1 MGYNRENYRRIKRE
15 YEGKNLRAKE
25 AAEQRRE
32 ELHARCPEVQQID
45 EMLSLTGLRILE
57 ASARYTGA
65 RLEEEIAKLKK
76 QNAALLSDR
85 ADCLRFHHL
94 PLDYSDVKY
103 ECSACMDTGF
113 CGLKMCRCMKE
124 KLVLAGYESSGIGN
138 LIQTKTFDTFDPDY
152 QKQDSKATENNRMIF
167 SYCQKYAEQFEET
180 GAPNLLFIGATG
192 LGKTHLSTAI
202 AGRIIARGFDA
213 VCETAQNFFAD
224 FEFERFNRPY
234 GSREETDERK
244 TDKYFDCDLLILDDL
259 GTEMTNQFTVACL
272 YNIIN
277 TRLNRGHAM
286 IINTNLTRDELKKR
300 YADRITSRLFG
311 EFHPMIFLGRDMRE
325 LRLE

>member
-25 AAEQRRE
+25 AAEGRRQ
-32 ELHARCPEVQQID
+32 ELHLRFPEIKQMD
-45 EMLSLTGLRILE
+45 ETLSMTGLAILE
-57 ASARYTGA
+57 ASSRYRGE
-65 RLEEEIAKLKK
+65 RLEAEIAKLKA
-76 QNAALLSDR
+76 QNELLLSDR
-85 ADCLRFHHL
+85 ASFLESHGI
-94 PLDYSDVKY
+94 PADYSDVKY
-103 ECSACMDTGF
+103 ECEVCMDTGF
-113 CGLKMCRCMKE
+113 CGLKMCPCMKE
-124 KLVLAGYESSGIGN
+124 KLVMAGYESSGIGN
-138 LIQTKTFDTFDPDY
+138 LIRIKTFENFDPDY
-152 QKQDSKATENNRMIF
+152 QKQDSRAWENNRMVYEF
-167 SYCQKYAEQFEET
+167 CKHYAESFEDV
-180 GAPNLLFIGATG
+180 GAPNLLFLGATG

-202 AGRIIARGFDA
+202 AGRVIARGYDV

-234 GSREETDERK
+234 GGRDGVEDTK

-259 GTEMTNQFTVACL
+259 GTEMTNQFTVSCL

-277 TRLNRGHAM
+277 TRLNRGRSM

-311 EFHPMIFLGRDMRE
+311 EFSPLLFLGRDMRE
-325 LRLE
+325 LRLD

>member
-1 MGYNRENYRRIKRE
+1 MGYNRENYRKIKRE

-25 AAEQRRE
+25 AAEGRRQ
-32 ELHARCPEVQQID
+32 ELHDRFPEIREID
-45 EMLSLTGLRILE
+45 EALSMTGLAILE
-57 ASARYTGA
+57 ASSRYRGE
-65 RLEEEIAKLKK
+65 RLEEEIAKRKA
-76 QNAALLSDR
+76 QNEILLRDR
-85 ADCLRFHHL
+85 AAYLESHGV
-94 PLDYSDVKY
+94 PADYSHVKY
-103 ECSACMDTGF
+103 ECDDCMDTGF

-124 KLVLAGYESSGIGN
+124 KLVMAGYESSGIGS
-138 LIQTKTFDTFDPDY
+138 LIRIKTFDNFDPDY
-152 QKQDSKATENNRMIF
+152 QKQDPRALENNRMVYDF
-167 SYCQKYAEQFEET
+167 CKRYAESFEDV
-180 GAPNLLFIGATG
+180 GSPNLLFLGATG

-202 AGRIIARGFDA
+202 AGRVIARGYDV

-234 GSREETDERK
+234 GSRDAGEEQK

-259 GTEMTNQFTVACL
+259 GTEMTNQFTVSCL

-277 TRLNRGHAM
+277 TRLNRGRSM

-311 EFHPMIFLGRDMRE
+311 EFSPLLFLGRDMRE
-325 LRLE
+325 LRLD